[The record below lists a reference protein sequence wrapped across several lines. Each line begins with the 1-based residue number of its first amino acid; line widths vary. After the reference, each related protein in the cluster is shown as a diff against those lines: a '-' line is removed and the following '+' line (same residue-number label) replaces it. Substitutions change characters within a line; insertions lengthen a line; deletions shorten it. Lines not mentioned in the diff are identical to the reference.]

1 MSCVDRMV
9 REGYRAMSTR
19 SLTPADTPQPAST
32 TVAAHKQHDR
42 PFQVLVV
49 DQDLNDRHAVV
60 DYLRRQGMSVT
71 WGGEWSDVEHLFAE
85 LEFDLVILDLSISEK
100 GLSLLS
106 DIRFQH
112 DFPLIVTTAPQV
124 GEDERAV
131 VLELGA
137 DDCISK
143 PFGLRELAAHIRAV
157 LRRSVRANGA
167 SPACSLSRHCR
178 FGGWHVDRRSRKLT
192 SPDGADVPLTKGQ
205 YALLAAFIDAP
216 LITLSREC
224 PSSDDLRLVRRFVK
238 GGSGSSGLEFKRPA
252 TDAAS
257 VGWRWLHA

>member
-1 MSCVDRMV
+1 
-9 REGYRAMSTR
+9 MSTR

-42 PFQVLVV
+42 SFQVLVV

-60 DYLRRQGMSVT
+60 DFLRRQGMSVT
-71 WGGEWSDVEHLFAE
+71 SGGEWSDVEHLFAE

-131 VLELGA
+131 ALELGA

-167 SPACSLSRHCR
+167 SPACSMLRHCR

-192 SPDGADVPLTKGQ
+192 SPAGADGPLTKSQ
-205 YALLAAFIDAP
+205 YALLAAFIEAP
-216 LITLSREC
+216 LITLSCEQLLKATRVHE
-224 PSSDDLRLVRRFVK
+224 DLCDRSIDVQIFRLRRK
-238 GGSGSSGLEFKRPA
+238 LNPA
-252 TDAAS
+252 PGAPDVIRTMRGTGYMFMLPVDSAD
-257 VGWRWLHA
+257 

>member
-1 MSCVDRMV
+1 
-9 REGYRAMSTR
+9 
-19 SLTPADTPQPAST
+19 
-32 TVAAHKQHDR
+32 
-42 PFQVLVV
+42 
-49 DQDLNDRHAVV
+49 
-60 DYLRRQGMSVT
+60 MSVT
-71 WGGEWSDVEHLFAE
+71 SGGEWSDVEHLFAG

-131 VLELGA
+131 ALELGA

-157 LRRSVRANGA
+157 LRRSVRTNGVRTNIERANDA
-167 SPACSLSRHCR
+167 SPACLLSRHCR

-192 SPDGADVPLTKGQ
+192 SPDGADVPLTKSQ
-205 YALLAAFIDAP
+205 YALLAAFIEAP
-216 LITLSREC
+216 LITLSREQLLKATRVHE
-224 PSSDDLRLVRRFVK
+224 DLCDRSIDVQIFRLRRK
-238 GGSGSSGLEFKRPA
+238 LNPA
-252 TDAAS
+252 PGAPDVIRTMRGTGYMFMLPVDSAD
-257 VGWRWLHA
+257 

>member
-1 MSCVDRMV
+1 
-9 REGYRAMSTR
+9 MSTR

-32 TVAAHKQHDR
+32 SVTAHKEHDR

-71 WGGEWSDVEHLFAE
+71 SGGEWSDVEHLFAE

-131 VLELGA
+131 ALELGA

-167 SPACSLSRHCR
+167 SPACSMLRHCR

-192 SPDGADVPLTKGQ
+192 SPDGADVPLTKSQ

-216 LITLSREC
+216 LITLRREQLWSE
-224 PSSDDLRLVRRFVK
+224 PRKFHQEWV
-238 GGSGSSGLEFKRPA
+238 E
-252 TDAAS
+252 S
-257 VGWRWLHA
+257 VTF